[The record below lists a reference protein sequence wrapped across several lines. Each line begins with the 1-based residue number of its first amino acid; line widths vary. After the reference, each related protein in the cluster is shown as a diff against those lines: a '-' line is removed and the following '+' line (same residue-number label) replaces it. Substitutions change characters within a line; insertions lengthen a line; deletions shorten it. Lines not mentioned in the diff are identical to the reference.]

1 MNICTALWSFVNFC
15 YLSQSEV
22 STENWKVSTFFAFQY
37 VRCRCC
43 YRSYLDRFLKDIQN
57 ARQTVLKINWSV
69 KTPWHERMEVARSEL
84 SAPDKNEWLYMHY
97 PTSKDKINN
106 GWMRLS
112 IIWRIMQIE
121 EASGIQP
128 VNISVCMCNSC
139 IRSVQKF
146 GFSSS
151 HTPELI
157 YSAFTTWIL
166 HSWQK
171 QLSYQATVF
180 CNLNDLSISEIYNHW
195 RQNWRQ

>member
-22 STENWKVSTFFAFQY
+22 STDNRKVSTFFVFQH
-37 VRCRCC
+37 VRSRCC

-57 ARQTVLKINWSV
+57 TRQTVLKINWSV

-84 SAPDKNEWLYMHY
+84 WAPDKNEWLYMHY

-106 GWMRLS
+106 GWIRLS
-112 IIWRIMQIE
+112 IIWRIMQTE
-121 EASGIQP
+121 EASGIHP

-157 YSAFTTWIL
+157 CPAFTTWIL
-166 HSWQK
+166 HSGNK
-171 QLSYQATVF
+171 
-180 CNLNDLSISEIYNHW
+180 
-195 RQNWRQ
+195 